1 MWYWYISGAFTVL
14 FIESIILNI
23 GLMQGWIKFTEKQN
37 KVVPRNAGWFISED
51 DQIHLYNQDNSGSI
65 KRNT

>member
-23 GLMQGWIKFTEKQN
+23 GLMQGWVKFTEKRN
-37 KVVPRNAGWFISED
+37 KVVPVRIYD
-51 DQIHLYNQDNSGSI
+51 QDNSGSI
-65 KRNT
+65 KRSA